1 LVNNLIKNIKNKF
14 MVNGEWYQGLVNA
27 FKILIHQKF
36 KAGDII
42 SRYVGGVYTERA
54 TIGQERATKPL
65 TPVPLKEQKRAMRA
79 LEKYIFS
86 PKAIEIQNNFY
97 NYIADENRSYDEK
110 SEDPKIHSMFLNY
123 QMRSLEH
130 IMHPNT
136 LQRML
141 DSELYGNQYK
151 LATFMNDLNDIMFK
165 EDING
170 KINSFRRNLQL
181 YYVKMFLIPMVTEES
196 SLSLSST
203 SQSIAYYNL
212 NKIKFW
218 INKYKDSGDLA
229 SRAHKKYLKT
239 LISNALK
246 KI

>member
-1 LVNNLIKNIKNKF
+1 
-14 MVNGEWYQGLVNA
+14 
-27 FKILIHQKF
+27 
-36 KAGDII
+36 
-42 SRYVGGVYTERA
+42 
-54 TIGQERATKPL
+54 
-65 TPVPLKEQKRAMRA
+65 
-79 LEKYIFS
+79 
-86 PKAIEIQNNFY
+86 
-97 NYIADENRSYDEK
+97 
-110 SEDPKIHSMFLNY
+110 
-123 QMRSLEH
+123 
-130 IMHPNT
+130 
-136 LQRML
+136 
-141 DSELYGNQYK
+141 
-151 LATFMNDLNDIMFK
+151 MFK